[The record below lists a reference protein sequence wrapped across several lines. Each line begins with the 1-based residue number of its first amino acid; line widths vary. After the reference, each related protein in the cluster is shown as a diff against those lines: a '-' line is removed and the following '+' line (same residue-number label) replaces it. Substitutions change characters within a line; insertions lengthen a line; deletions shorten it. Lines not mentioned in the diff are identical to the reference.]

1 MENNNFKK
9 LLIVFTVILIISI
22 SSLFFFFTDYIF
34 NLTYI
39 IKNKTQS
46 YVFIKWI
53 IIGFLINLLIL
64 FMLIICNNYLK
75 NLKGSIGA
83 KGYQGE
89 KGVKGNNCSI
99 CLDNVL

>member
-1 MENNNFKK
+1 
-9 LLIVFTVILIISI
+9 
-22 SSLFFFFTDYIF
+22 
-34 NLTYI
+34 
-39 IKNKTQS
+39 
-46 YVFIKWI
+46 
-53 IIGFLINLLIL
+53 
-64 FMLIICNNYLK
+64 MLIICNNYLK